1 MIKELSVKARVCFDM
16 YDKCDVDFVGVSKNL
31 RFLLLILINDCC
43 G

>member
-1 MIKELSVKARVCFDM
+1 MIKELSVKARVSFDM